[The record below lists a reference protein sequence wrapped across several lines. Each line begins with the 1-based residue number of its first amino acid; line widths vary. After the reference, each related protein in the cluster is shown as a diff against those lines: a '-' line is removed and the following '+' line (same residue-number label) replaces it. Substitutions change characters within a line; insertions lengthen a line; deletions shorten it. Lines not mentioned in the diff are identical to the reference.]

1 MRLLGRRRGETA
13 TDEEQPQST
22 ACEHLVLIPMWDS
35 VDDIGRQDRVS
46 RERCE
51 ACSTVF
57 SADEA
62 ASLRA
67 TEAARVQRKVAS

>member
-1 MRLLGRRRGETA
+1 MRLLRKRRDESA
-13 TDEEQPQST
+13 TNEQPEAT
-22 ACEHLVLIPMWDS
+22 PCEHLVLIPMWDS

-51 ACSTVF
+51 ACGAVF

-67 TEAARVQRKVAS
+67 TEASRLQRRIAS

>member
-1 MRLLGRRRGETA
+1 MRLLRRRHSEPA
-13 TDEEQPQST
+13 TEEGPRGS

-35 VDDIGRQDRVS
+35 ADDIGRQDRVS

-51 ACSTVF
+51 ACGAIF
-57 SADEA
+57 SADDA

>member
-1 MRLLGRRRGETA
+1 MRLLSRRRA
-13 TDEEQPQST
+13 QSPTDERPPGS

-35 VDDIGRQDRVS
+35 VNDIGRQDRVS

-51 ACSTVF
+51 ACGKVL
-57 SADEA
+57 SAEEA

-67 TEAARVQRKVAS
+67 TEAARVQRRVAS